1 MRQRYSTVAPAYTA
15 LSAEWPIYRVGRL
28 KGIPLLELSEG
39 DSVLDVGCGTG
50 LNFPLLLDA
59 VGPSGQLLGV
69 DVSPDMLRT
78 AQRKLGRPPPT
89 NVHLVERDAT
99 HLNDLASKAVAL
111 LGRAPDGILFTYS
124 LSLMK
129 PWQAAW
135 EGATA
140 LARPGTRIVIVDLAL
155 PTGRG
160 RLLAPLA
167 RLSCLAGGADIAA
180 HPWTRLAAECDDIT
194 HLSARAGHVQI
205 WAGRWTGSRSPA

>member
-15 LSAEWPIYRVGRL
+15 LSAEWPVYRVGRL

-59 VGPSGQLLGV
+59 VGRSGQLLGV
-69 DVSPDMLRT
+69 DISPDMLRT
-78 AQRKLGRPPPT
+78 AQQKLGQPPPT

-124 LSLMK
+124 LSLMVSSST
-129 PWQAAW
+129 WRY
-135 EGATA
+135 
-140 LARPGTRIVIVDLAL
+140 LR
-155 PTGRG
+155 
-160 RLLAPLA
+160 
-167 RLSCLAGGADIAA
+167 
-180 HPWTRLAAECDDIT
+180 
-194 HLSARAGHVQI
+194 ARAGCWLH
-205 WAGRWTGSRSPA
+205 WRDCPAWPEARTSPRTLGRGWPRNVTTSRT

>member
-1 MRQRYSTVAPAYTA
+1 MRQRYSTVAPVYTA

-69 DVSPDMLRT
+69 DISPDMLRT

-99 HLNDLASKAVAL
+99 HLDDLASKAIAL

-160 RLLAPLA
+160 CWIRWRDCPAWPEA
-167 RLSCLAGGADIAA
+167 RTSPRTLGRGW
-180 HPWTRLAAECDDIT
+180 PRN
-194 HLSARAGHVQI
+194 AR
-205 WAGRWTGSRSPA
+205 TSRT